1 MWCPALGGELEVP
14 PLGRLMLI
22 PLFQKHYHFTKSP
35 TLSTLP
41 LHVHTTFLAKPV
53 AGNLA
58 RVTTLGRWM
67 RKSSIDELPQL
78 FNVFIGNMSLVG
90 PRPPVPREVSKY
102 EPWQRRRLS
111 MRSGITGLWQVSGR
125 NKVGF
130 DEWMKMDLQYID
142 EWSLGLDFKILCKT
156 VPVVLF
162 GIGAY

>member
-58 RVTTLGRWM
+58 RSPHRLACWRSAL
-67 RKSSIDELPQL
+67 RQDH
-78 FNVFIGNMSLVG
+78 
-90 PRPPVPREVSKY
+90 PRPEPGGWLQWQFNLRKVEFAGVSAYFYGHGHPAAELKT
-102 EPWQRRRLS
+102 
-111 MRSGITGLWQVSGR
+111 RSV
-125 NKVGF
+125 
-130 DEWMKMDLQYID
+130 
-142 EWSLGLDFKILCKT
+142 
-156 VPVVLF
+156 
-162 GIGAY
+162 